1 MARSRLQVTPLH
13 RGLTLPGKRN
23 LPGQVACCL
32 KPELNLGARPISR
45 FPCVF
50 KSSNAQR
57 YVAAK
62 AEILSPTFSL
72 SSPAGYVHYTGS
84 HSIPQGT
91 RLTIWPQSRAIY
103 LLDTAFEM
111 CVPAR
116 RSESTR
122 VERTDPG
129 VNPEM
134 IWTAASAG
142 VA

>member
-62 AEILSPTFSL
+62 AELSQRFTAESARFL
-72 SSPAGYVHYTGS
+72 AVGS
-84 HSIPQGT
+84 RDGLGGFWIEEFQK
-91 RLTIWPQSRAIY
+91 L
-103 LLDTAFEM
+103 
-111 CVPAR
+111 
-116 RSESTR
+116 
-122 VERTDPG
+122 
-129 VNPEM
+129 N
-134 IWTAASAG
+134 
-142 VA
+142 